1 MLTVLGS
8 PKKLCDGITRREML
22 VAGGL
27 SALGIGLS
35 DYFRLQDAQA
45 NTLTPSPSPGGRG
58 EQFGRAKACIL
69 LFLYGSPSQ
78 LELAD
83 QKPDAPLE
91 IRGELGSI
99 RSSLPGCDVCELL
112 PNAAKVMDRMT
123 VVRSMTH
130 PHPIHG
136 VAYATT
142 GTPVIDIP
150 MELNPR
156 DGRHHPFIGSV
167 VDYLW
172 RNRIVNRTATISDG
186 RRPIPDNIALPFQ
199 FSSHRVGE
207 VPRAG
212 PYGAFLGNAYNPLW
226 TDFRGRATKVAVKTL
241 GDQRFEDVEPYVG
254 ISTDSKFSL
263 ASATNLGQE
272 LTIDRLDQRRSLLQ
286 QFEQARRDAD
296 ALAPG
301 PTPGGRGDNG
311 LDRYREMAYSLIGSQ
326 RIYTALDIQRE
337 PVRLRESYGMTI
349 FGQACLSAR
358 RLVEAGSKF
367 VSVFWDEFGL
377 AGSGWDTHWDHY
389 GRMKNEL
396 MPGFDLALSGLI
408 EDLDQRGMLDDTLI
422 MVLSEHGRT
431 PRLSNARGGGR
442 DHWSQAYTTL
452 FAGGGVAR
460 GRVVGRTDRHG
471 ATVTERPVSPK
482 DILATAYHLLGIDP
496 HTLLSDRTGRPLPL
510 VDGNVVR
517 EMLY

>member
-1 MLTVLGS
+1 MLRILGS
-8 PKKLCDGITRREML
+8 PKKLCDGTTRREML

-27 SALGIGLS
+27 GLLGLGLP
-35 DYFRLQDAQA
+35 DYLRLREAQA
-45 NTLTPSPSPGGRG
+45 SPTREAPRS
-58 EQFGRAKACIL
+58 FGQAKACIL

-83 QKPDAPLE
+83 QKPSAPVE

-112 PNAAKVMDRMT
+112 PNTSRVMHHMT

-142 GTPVIDIP
+142 GTPTIDVP

-156 DGRHHPFIGSV
+156 DGRHWPFIGSV
-167 VDYLW
+167 VDHVEQ
-172 RNRIVNRTATISDG
+172 R
-186 RRPIPDNIALPFQ
+186 RRPRRPGELPHNIALPFP
-199 FSSHRVGE
+199 FSSQRVGE

-226 TDFRGRATKVAVKTL
+226 TEFRGQANRVAVKTL
-241 GDQRFEDVEPYVG
+241 QDQRFEDVEPYVG
-254 ISTDSKFSL
+254 ITPESRFHL
-263 ASATNLGQE
+263 ASSTRLDAD
-272 LTIDRLDQRRSLLQ
+272 LTLDRLNRRRSLLQ
-286 QFEQARRDAD
+286 QFDAARHQHDA
-296 ALAPG
+296 A
-301 PTPGGRGDNG
+301 RNH
-311 LDRYREMAYSLIGSQ
+311 DRYREMAYSLIGSERVQ
-326 RIYTALDIQRE
+326 TALDLGRE
-337 PVRLRESYGMTI
+337 PIGLRESYGMTI
-349 FGQACLSAR
+349 FGQAALTAR

-367 VSVFWDEFGL
+367 VSVFWDEYGL

-389 GRMKNEL
+389 PRLKNEL
-396 MPGFDLALSGLI
+396 MPGFDLALSGLLR
-408 EDLDQRGMLDDTLI
+408 DLDQRGMLDDTLV

-431 PRLSNARGGGR
+431 PRLNNARGGGR

-460 GRVVGRTDRHG
+460 GRVVGRTDAHG

-496 HTLLSDRTGRPLPL
+496 ETTLVDRAGRPLPL
-510 VDGNVVR
+510 APDASVVP
-517 EMLY
+517 EMLA